1 MLLLTGVSYVYCR
14 SIAYYYAEYTKV
26 SYYDDIYSWALHLR
40 AGSEAGQDITSTY
53 KQTCMSL
60 TRVQLF
66 YSLAFLLE
74 LRSITAII
82 IFNHFIGDSG
92 MLFPNRKTRPHSM
105 QFPGVFCDA
114 Q

>member
-1 MLLLTGVSYVYCR
+1 MKQDKILQ
-14 SIAYYYAEYTKV
+14 
-26 SYYDDIYSWALHLR
+26 AL
-40 AGSEAGQDITSTY
+40 II
-53 KQTCMSL
+53 L

-66 YSLAFLLE
+66 YSLPFLLD

-92 MLFPNRKTRPHSM
+92 ILFPSRKTRPHSM

>member
-1 MLLLTGVSYVYCR
+1 M
-14 SIAYYYAEYTKV
+14 
-26 SYYDDIYSWALHLR
+26 IYSWDPHLR
-40 AGSEAGQDITSTY
+40 AGSKAGQDITSTY
-53 KQTCMSL
+53 IL

-66 YSLAFLLE
+66 YSLPFLLD

-92 MLFPNRKTRPHSM
+92 ILFPNRKTRPHSM